1 MHSRNTTHK
10 CPKQT
15 LESWSTSN
23 MLPVAGIEPMSQ
35 YKNYFTTTAL
45 DHWATEV
52 LIEKYF
58 ITRVLV

>member
-1 MHSRNTTHK
+1 
-10 CPKQT
+10 
-15 LESWSTSN
+15 